1 MGGMSF
7 RRTAFEALCDAAVA
21 NGIGG
26 LLAWPAEGKETDG
39 AWGAGGAGGGVG
51 GAGALGGAG
60 GVWCTGGG
68 AVGVGAGGAGG
79 GVGGAGALGGAAAPL
94 GEGGVAGEEVIA
106 RSCCRRSSWP
116 AAGGSASRSLSGSPK
131 SRSSAVSRTLGSL
144 CETSGSWG
152 SWETP
157 EPSSSSWPSETSG
170 SSGSWETSETS
181 EPSSS
186 SWSSWSSEPPSPSGS
201 SVIKRGSLKGS
212 SSGGSEAP
220 KSRVC
225 PSRSDWLPLGG
236 GFSTTS
242 TLMQREA
249 AIVYLL
255 SVNGQNS

>member
-7 RRTAFEALCDAAVA
+7 RRTAFEALCDAAVV

-26 LLAWPAEGKETDG
+26 LLAWPAEGEETDG

-51 GAGALGGAG
+51 GAGGVGAGAGGAG

-68 AVGVGAGGAGG
+68 AVGVGAGGAA
-79 GVGGAGALGGAAAPL
+79 GGAGALGGAAAPL

-152 SWETP
+152 SWETSGSSLP
-157 EPSSSSWPSETSG
+157 GSWGSPWGPSGSSEPSWSSGSSWPSEASEASG
-170 SSGSWETSETS
+170 SSA
-181 EPSSS
+181 
-186 SWSSWSSEPPSPSGS
+186 
-201 SVIKRGSLKGS
+201 IKRGSLKGS